1 MTDAAK
7 RDLVFLLA
15 DKGMEQVITGFLG
28 RERCNESLGCGQFAF
43 NPQLDVIVSPTKDSG
58 MPKYARDL
66 LKSYE
71 RTHQHAVI
79 VVDADW
85 VGSPGAV
92 ELQERL
98 EQSLAQGWKEFV
110 VIVIEPELEAWI
122 MNDNPHLARIF
133 SCPEN
138 YRRILD
144 EAGWWP
150 GDLPKP
156 PRPERSTR
164 IPEEG
169 STGRGWSTPISASSP
184 RSMSVRQCQ
193 DPAFNA
199 LRDKLRAWFPEQP

>member
-7 RDLVFLLA
+7 RDIVFLLA
-15 DKGMEQVITGFLG
+15 DKGMEQVIAGFLG
-28 RERCNESLGCGQFAF
+28 RERFHESLGCGRFVY

-85 VGSPGAV
+85 VGSPGAM
-92 ELQERL
+92 ELRGRL
-98 EQSLAQGWKEFV
+98 EQSLAQRWEKFA

-122 MNDNPHLARIF
+122 MSDNPHLARIF
-133 SCPEN
+133 SCPGN
-138 YRRILD
+138 YRQILA

-150 GDLPKP
+150 SDSVKP
-156 PRPERSTR
+156 PRPKEALEHLKRQYR
-164 IPEEG
+164 A
-169 STGRGWSTPISASSP
+169 RASDAEFGKLAAA
-184 RSMSVRQCQ
+184 MSVRQCQ
-193 DPAFNA
+193 DPAFIQ
-199 LRDKLRAWFPEQP
+199 LRAKLRAWFPEQP